1 MPQTRATSSSAD
13 AETFV
18 RMLITFCTNERK
30 RQRISQREVAERMQ
44 TGKALVS
51 KLESF
56 KHDPTLHTLL
66 KYILAIPG
74 TIDQL
79 LAVVLE
85 MAEPGAEAESRISPD
100 TNWLRHTPSYIV
112 WATQQMRKQ
121 QGVTLVQ
128 MAERLGVSKT
138 LLGNIEGGKEPTLD
152 VLIGRLLLLDFAQG
166 ERLIS
171 SLTQLA
177 EQFRPTV

>member
-13 AETFV
+13 AEAFV
-18 RMLITFCTNERK
+18 RLLITFCTNERK
-30 RQRISQREVAERMQ
+30 RQGISQREVAERMQ

-74 TIDQL
+74 AINQL
-79 LAVVLE
+79 MGIVSE
-85 MAEPGAEAESRISPD
+85 MAEPDAGPDSRVSPD
-100 TNWLRHTPSYIV
+100 TNWLRHTPPYIV
-112 WATQQMRKQ
+112 WATQQMRKR

-128 MAERLGVSKT
+128 MADRLGVSKT
-138 LLGNIEGGKEPTLD
+138 LLGNIEGGKEPTLE
-152 VLIGRLLLLDFAQG
+152 VLFGRLLLLDFAQG

-171 SLTQLA
+171 SLVQLA
-177 EQFRPTV
+177 EQYRPTS